1 MGHETLTMP
10 YLPVAIFIIVIWVV
24 LLVVYL
30 VSSNQQTG
38 LNDELEALKKRF
50 DDADL

>member
-1 MGHETLTMP
+1 MP
-10 YLPVAIFIIVIWVV
+10 YLPVAIFIIVIWIV
-24 LLVVYL
+24 LLGAYL
-30 VSSNQQTG
+30 ITSNQQTG